1 MLEIES
7 KNEKNKMSLSSLSI
21 HRPVLSIV
29 MSLTILLLGIIG
41 FTYLGVREYPSI
53 DPPIITV
60 NVSYVG
66 ANADIIESQIT
77 EPLEENINGI
87 AGIRS
92 ITSVSRDGR
101 SSITVE
107 FNVEVNLEDAANDV
121 RDRVSRA
128 VSNLPPDAD
137 PPVVTKA
144 DADASPIIFITLKS
158 DTKNLLELSDIASN
172 IFKERLQTISGVSQI
187 QIWGE
192 KKYSMRLWLDPY
204 KMSSYKI
211 SPQDVRSALAS
222 ENVELPSGKIEG
234 ANTELTIRTK
244 GRLLTKEEFNNLII
258 REDRGQFI
266 KLSDIGYAELGP
278 ENEYSILRRD
288 GFPMV
293 GVVLIPQPGSNHI
306 DIADG
311 AYERLEQIKK
321 DIPSDIQIGI
331 GFDTTR
337 YIRNSISEVEETIFI
352 AFGLVILI
360 IFLFLRD
367 WRTTLIPILAIPI
380 SLIGAFFIM
389 YAANFTINVLTLL
402 GIVLAIGLVV
412 DDAIVVLENIYRKI
426 EEGMDPVEAGI
437 KGSAEIFFA
446 IISTTV
452 ALAVVFLPII
462 FLQGLTGRLFRE
474 FGIVIAGAVIISAF
488 VALTLTPMLSSR
500 IIKRRAHHSKFYLL
514 TEPFFVKLISSYERT
529 LAAFLK
535 KRWLGFVVI
544 TASLLLAVLILQF
557 LPTELAPIEDR
568 SALRIST
575 TTMEGSSFQFTNEF
589 MEKLYRGVNEKLPE
603 KESIIM
609 GVALGGG
616 VATTNTGFLRVLL
629 VDPDKRKR
637 SQQKIYEDLMLQV
650 NKFSD
655 GRTFV
660 IQDQT
665 IGTQR
670 GGLPVQYVVQA
681 PTIEKLRE
689 IIPKFLDEAR
699 MNQTFGQIDVNLKF
713 TKPELVLEIDRSKAR
728 ELGVAVVDIAQTL
741 QMALSGQRYGFFIMN
756 GKQYQVIGQL
766 TKEFRS
772 KPLDLQSLY
781 VKSRKDELIQLD
793 NFISIKTQSTP
804 PQLYR
809 FNRYVSAT
817 FSASLAPGKTI
828 GDGISAMDEIAK
840 KVLDKSFAT
849 ALTGVS
855 KDFVESSS
863 SLLFTFILAL
873 TLLYLILAAQ
883 FESFRDPFIIMFTV
897 PLAIAGALISLFVFD
912 QTMNIF
918 SNIGLVMLIG
928 LVTKNGI
935 LIVEFANQKKAQG
948 LSVVDAVR
956 EAAVL
961 RFRPILMTSL
971 ATILGT
977 LPIALALGAGAESR
991 VSMGISVIGGLT
1003 FSTILTLFVIPA
1015 VYTYFS
1021 EKSKSVSNV
1030 TEAE

>member
-1 MLEIES
+1 
-7 KNEKNKMSLSSLSI
+7 MSLSSLSI

-60 NVSYVG
+60 GVSYTG

-87 AGIRS
+87 PGIRS
-92 ITSVSRDGR
+92 ITSTSRDGR
-101 SSITVE
+101 CNITVE

-144 DADASPIIFITLKS
+144 DADANPILYFTLKS
-158 DTKNLLELSDIASN
+158 DSKNLLELSDIAQN
-172 IFKERLQTISGVSQI
+172 IFKERLQTIPGVSQVSI
-187 QIWGE
+187 FGE
-192 KKYSMRLWLDPY
+192 KRYSMRLWLDPY
-204 KMSSYKI
+204 KMASLKVSASEI
-211 SPQDVRSALAS
+211 RSALNS
-222 ENVELPSGKIEG
+222 ENVELPSGRIEG
-234 ANTELTIRTK
+234 TNTEMTIRTK
-244 GRLLTKEEFNNLII
+244 GRMLTPQEFNNLII
-258 REDRGQFI
+258 REDQGQFVR
-266 KLSDIGYAELGP
+266 LSDIGYAVLGP
-278 ENEYSILRRD
+278 ENEYSIIKRD
-288 GFPMV
+288 GIPMI
-293 GVVLIPQPGSNHI
+293 GVVVTPQPGSNHI
-306 DIADG
+306 DIADEC
-311 AYERLEQIKK
+311 YRRIEQIKR
-321 DIPSDIQIGI
+321 DIPADIEIGI
-331 GFDTTR
+331 SSDSTR
-337 YIRNSISEVEETIFI
+337 YIRKSIGEVEETIII
-352 AFGLVILI
+352 AFILVIMI

-367 WRTTLIPILAIPI
+367 WRTTIIPILAIPI

-389 YAANFTINVLTLL
+389 YFMNFTINVLTLL

-412 DDAIVVLENIYRKI
+412 DDAIVVLENIYKKI
-426 EEGMDPVEAGI
+426 EDGMDPMEAGM

-474 FGIVIAGAVIISAF
+474 FGIVIAGSVIISAF
-488 VALTLTPMLSSR
+488 VALTLTPMLSTR
-500 IIKRRAHHSKFYLL
+500 IIKRRAHHSKFYQL
-514 TEPFFVKLISSYERT
+514 TEPFFVKFILGYERI
-529 LAAFLK
+529 LSSFLK

-544 TASLLLAVLILQF
+544 TATIFAVAVIFPLLQ
-557 LPTELAPIEDR
+557 TELAPIEDR
-568 SALRIST
+568 NEIRINT
-575 TTMEGSSFQFTNEF
+575 TTLEGSTYNFTYNF
-589 MEKLYRGVNEKLPE
+589 MDKLYDLISEKVPE
-603 KESIIM
+603 KESSLM

-616 VATTNTGFLRVLL
+616 GASNSGFIRITL
-629 VDPDKRKR
+629 VDRDKRGR
-637 SQQKIYEDLMLQV
+637 SQQKIFEDLTKQV
-650 NKFSD
+650 NRLSD

-660 IQDQT
+660 TQAQT

-670 GGLPVQYVVQA
+670 GGGLPIQYVVQA
-681 PTIEKLRE
+681 PTIEKLRD

-699 MNQTFGQIDVNLKF
+699 KDPTFAQVDVNLKF
-713 TKPELVLEIDRSKAR
+713 SKPELALEIDRTKAR

-741 QMALSGQRYGFFIMN
+741 QLGLSGQRYGYFIMN
-756 GKQYQVIGQL
+756 GKQYQIIGQIA
-766 TKEFRS
+766 KEYRA

-781 VKSRKDELIQLD
+781 VKSRKGELIQLD
-793 NFISIKTQSTP
+793 NFITIKTQSTP

-817 FSASLAPGKTI
+817 FSASLAPGKTV
-828 GDGISAMDEIAK
+828 GDGIAAMDKIAG
-840 KVLDKSFAT
+840 KVLDKSFVT
-849 ALTGVS
+849 ALTGTS
-855 KDFVESSS
+855 KDFKESSS
-863 SLLFTFILAL
+863 SLLFTFMLAL

-897 PLAIAGALISLFVFD
+897 PLAIAGALISLFLFN

-948 LSVVDAVR
+948 LSVIDAVR

-977 LPIALALGAGAESR
+977 LPIAFALGAGAESR
-991 VSMGISVIGGLT
+991 VSMGIAVIGGLT

-1021 EKSKSVSNV
+1021 EKTKDVSNV
-1030 TEAE
+1030 TEAK

>member
-1 MLEIES
+1 
-7 KNEKNKMSLSSLSI
+7 MSLSSLSI
-21 HRPVLSIV
+21 RRPVLSIV
-29 MSLTILLLGIIG
+29 MSLTIILLGAIG

-60 NVSYVG
+60 SVSYIG

-77 EPLEENINGI
+77 EPLEANINGI

-107 FNVEVNLEDAANDV
+107 FNVEIDLEDAANDV

-144 DADASPIIFITLKS
+144 DADASPIMFLTLKS
-158 DTKNLLELSDIASN
+158 DSKDLLELSDIANN
-172 IFKERLQTISGVSQI
+172 IFKERLQTITGVSQI

-192 KKYSMRLWLDPY
+192 KRYSMRLWLDPY
-204 KMSSYKI
+204 KMTSFKV
-211 SPQDVRSALAS
+211 SPQDVRAALS
-222 ENVELPSGKIEG
+222 NENIELPSGKIEG
-234 ANTELTIRTK
+234 INTELTIRTK
-244 GRLLTKEEFNNLII
+244 GRMLTPKEFNDLII
-258 REDRGQFI
+258 REDRGRFVR
-266 KLSDIGYAELGP
+266 LSDIGYAVLGP
-278 ENEYSILRRD
+278 ENEYSIMRRD
-288 GFPMV
+288 AIPMV
-293 GVVLIPQPGSNHI
+293 GVIITPQPGANHL
-306 DIADG
+306 DIADKC
-311 AYERLEQIKK
+311 YERLEQIKR
-321 DIPSDIQIGI
+321 DIPSDIEVGI
-331 GFDTTR
+331 GYDTTR
-337 YIRNSISEVEETIFI
+337 YIRKSISEVEETIII
-352 AFGLVILI
+352 AFILVILI

-380 SLIGAFFIM
+380 SLVGAFFIM
-389 YAANFTINVLTLL
+389 YFSNFTINVLTLL
-402 GIVLAIGLVV
+402 GIVLVIGLVV
-412 DDAIVVLENIYRKI
+412 DDAIVVLENIYKKI
-426 EEGMDPVEAGI
+426 EGGMDPVEAGM

-462 FLQGLTGRLFRE
+462 FLQGLSGRLFRE

-500 IIKRRAHHSKFYLL
+500 IIKQRKGHSKFYLL
-514 TEPFFVKLISSYERT
+514 TEPFFARLISNYERL
-529 LAAFLK
+529 LASFLS
-535 KRWLGFVVI
+535 KRWFGFVI
-544 TASLLLAVLILQF
+544 MGAALIIIFTIFPF
-557 LPTELAPIEDR
+557 LPSELAPIEDR
-568 SALRIST
+568 SALRVT
-575 TTMEGSSFQFTNEF
+575 TTTPEGSSFQFTGDF
-589 MEKLYRGVNEKLPE
+589 MEKLYKAVNDRLPE
-603 KESIIM
+603 KESIII
-609 GVALGGG
+609 G
-616 VATTNTGFLRVLL
+616 VATGGGGSSMNTGFLRISLI
-629 VDPDKRKR
+629 DRDKRER
-637 SQQKIYEDLMLQV
+637 TQQKIYEDLTNVV
-650 NKFSD
+650 NKLSD

-660 IQDQT
+660 VQDQT
-665 IGTQR
+665 IGTSR

-681 PTIEKLRE
+681 PTLERLRE

-699 MNQTFGQIDVNLKF
+699 KENTFGQVDVNLKF
-713 TKPELVLEIDRSKAR
+713 NKPELAIEIDRAKAR
-728 ELGVAVVDIAQTL
+728 ELGVSIIDIAQTL
-741 QMALSGQRYGFFIMN
+741 QVGLSGQRYGFFIMN
-756 GKQYQVIGQL
+756 GKQYQVIGQF

-781 VKSRKDELIQLD
+781 VKSQKGELVQLD
-793 NFISIKTQSTP
+793 NFVTLTTQSTP

-828 GDGISAMDEIAK
+828 GDGINAMDNIAK

-849 ALTGVS
+849 ALTGTS

-863 SLLFTFILAL
+863 SLLFTFMLAL

-897 PLAIAGALISLFVFD
+897 PLAIAGAFISLFVFN

-918 SNIGLVMLIG
+918 SEIGLVMLIG

-948 LSVVDAVR
+948 RSITDAVR
-956 EAAVL
+956 QAAVL

-991 VSMGISVIGGLT
+991 ISMGIAVIGGLA

-1015 VYTYFS
+1015 IYTYFS

-1030 TEAE
+1030 TEAK